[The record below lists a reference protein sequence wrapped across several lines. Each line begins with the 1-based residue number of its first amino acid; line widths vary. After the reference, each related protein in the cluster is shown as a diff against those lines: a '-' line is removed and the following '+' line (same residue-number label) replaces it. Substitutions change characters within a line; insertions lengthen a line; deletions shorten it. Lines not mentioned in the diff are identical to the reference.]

1 MGLHR
6 GSGSSLRAGARWS
19 VKGGAPVTTPTREIL
34 WNIHGAWLIYLFLV
48 PALAVMAYGFWRR
61 LRLWR
66 LGQPSARLDQI
77 GERLKLVLKHAVFQ
91 QRLAKNRLVGFFHIT
106 FSWGFVLLFIGTVIV
121 LIQQDFRIP
130 IMHGPLYLYFQSL
143 VLDLAGALSIV
154 ALAIGWIRREV
165 TKPRALKAGKN
176 HPSILDDWIFNAHY
190 ILIMWSGFVL
200 EGIRIYVTKDPWGS
214 WSPVGLIHGQI
225 LGPLMSESALRL
237 THQIVW
243 WGHYALTLTFMIYL
257 PFSKMIHIFTGPLN
271 IFFQDLGPRGTFAPV
286 DLETET
292 PKLGY
297 ASLWD
302 FSWKDLADLDACT
315 ECGRCQEACPA
326 YLTGKPL
333 NPKALILDLQH
344 HLHEQGPLM
353 TLMKLKGEVPL
364 EQPFESTLV
373 GPVIDPEALWACTTC
388 RACMD
393 ACPVNIEHVPK
404 IVEMRRHQVML
415 QGEFPSE
422 LNQTFKNLERQG
434 NPWGLGAHTRGNWA
448 EELGVPTVAENP
460 EAEYLFWPGCTG
472 AFDQRGQKIVKA
484 IVQLLN
490 IAGISFAILGK
501 EEKCTGELARRVG
514 NEMIFQQLATENIE
528 TLKAHGVKKIITHCP
543 HCANTFMNDY
553 KQMGF
558 EVEVIHHTQ
567 ILATLVR
574 DGKLRPT
581 TPIEE
586 TVTYHDSCY
595 LGRYNQI
602 YTPPRELLG
611 AIPGLKLQEMER
623 HAETGMCCGAG
634 GGRMWL
640 EEHHGKRVNVE
651 RTEQA
656 KATGATT
663 VATNC
668 PFCMTMISDGAAAL
682 ATEPEDQ
689 LRVLDLAEMLLLS
702 VEGAHVVA
710 AITSEPTGN

>member
-1 MGLHR
+1 MTT
-6 GSGSSLRAGARWS
+6 S
-19 VKGGAPVTTPTREIL
+19 TPTREIL
-34 WNIHGAWLIYLFLV
+34 WNIEGAWLIYLFLV
-48 PALAVMAYGFWRR
+48 PALAIMAYGFWRR

-66 LGQPSARLDQI
+66 LGQPSARLDRV

-91 QRLAKNRLVGFFHIT
+91 QRLAKNRLVGLFHIT
-106 FSWGFVLLFIGTVIV
+106 FSWGFVLLFIGTVVV
-121 LIQQDFRIP
+121 LIQQDFRIQ
-130 IMHGPLYLYFQSL
+130 IMHGPFYLWFQSL
-143 VLDLAGALSIV
+143 VLDIAGALSIV

-190 ILIMWSGFVL
+190 IVIMWSGFVL
-200 EGIRIYVTKDPWGS
+200 EGIRIYLTNDPWGA
-214 WSPVGLIHGQI
+214 WSPVGLWHGEL
-225 LGPLMSESALRL
+225 LGSLIQSESALRL
-237 THQIVW
+237 IHQITW
-243 WGHYALTLTFMIYL
+243 WGHYALTLTFIAYL
-257 PFSKMIHIFTGPLN
+257 PFSKMIHIFSGPLN
-271 IFFQDLGPRGTFAPV
+271 IFFQDLGPRGTFAAV
-286 DLETET
+286 DLESET

-315 ECGRCQEACPA
+315 ECGRCQESCPA

-353 TLMKLKGEVPL
+353 TLMKLKGEVPT

-373 GPVIDPEALWACTTC
+373 GPVVDPEALWACTTC

-434 NPWGLGAHTRGNWA
+434 NPWGLGAHTRGKWA

-472 AFDQRGQKIVKA
+472 AFDQRGQKIARA

-490 IAGISFAILGK
+490 AAGVSFAILGK

-514 NEMIFQQLATENIE
+514 NEMIFQQLAMENIE
-528 TLKAHGVKKIITHCP
+528 TLKAYEVKKIITHCP

-558 EVEVIHHTQ
+558 EVEVLHHTQ
-567 ILATLVR
+567 LLATLVR
-574 DGKLRPT
+574 DGRLKPT
-581 TPIEE
+581 APIEE

-602 YTPPRELLG
+602 YTPPRELLA

-640 EEHHGKRVNVE
+640 EEHHGTRVNVD
-651 RTEQA
+651 RSQQA

-682 ATEPEDQ
+682 ATDTDEQ
-689 LRVLDLAEMLLLS
+689 LKVLDLAEMLLRS
-702 VEGAHVVA
+702 VDGAKIEA
-710 AITSEPTGN
+710 ASTSEPTGD